1 MSMAKVGRIRQM
13 ILLSILTWLVNC
25 KLFRMIWCPETQML
39 RVIYPP
45 MCLKGS
51 GIRIHEKE
59 HNCPPENVVYGQD
72 WHSGRGIICT
82 QILFMYTSRIMM
94 GDYLSNNQK
103 LYYIKGGR
111 GANKRTS
118 NRLAS
123 VEHCIWWNQWRAST
137 VHVGWKSDQHKDC
150 SAAQQQ
156 RNRHDSN

>member
-1 MSMAKVGRIRQM
+1 
-13 ILLSILTWLVNC
+13 
-25 KLFRMIWCPETQML
+25 
-39 RVIYPP
+39 

-72 WHSGRGIICT
+72 WHSETIHQVSTGWKLGLASPNYEENAPLLAGRGIMCT
-82 QILFMYTSRIMM
+82 QILFIYISRIMM

-123 VEHCIWWNQWRAST
+123 VKHCIWWNQWRAST
-137 VHVGWKSDQHKDC
+137 VNAGWKSDQHKDC